1 MVAAP
6 FVFTNIETEVT
17 HADNILTRWSHQ
29 LDRGSSWTLQAY
41 WDHFDREG
49 DRGFVDLRWDTF
61 DVDFQHHFPLGERQK
76 IIWGLGY
83 RYIDAFLGPSISD
96 GGFGVSFPP
105 TPDRH
110 PQLFSTFVQYQIA
123 LVKDQFSLT
132 LGSKF
137 EHNDFT
143 GFEYQPTARVLWTP
157 WTRQSFW
164 AAVSRAVRT
173 PNLSE
178 DGIGTRQLPVFP
190 PALGGAP
197 LFPRL
202 TGSPDFKSEQ
212 LLAYELGYRTQ
223 ATDKLSVDLALFYND
238 YHNLRVA
245 VSGAVTPGAAPMT
258 FDLPLSF
265 QNRMKGETYG
275 VELSAT
281 RQMAHWWRLYGT
293 YTFLKMNLHADPTLP
308 AGTRTSAEAAEG
320 QSPQNQ
326 VYLQSSWNLPR
337 DVEFDLMGRFVNRLH
352 GFNPGGTGDV
362 IDQYLSLDA
371 RFGFRLRKNL
381 ELSVV
386 GQNLLDNRHP
396 ETGTAQFLRSSPV
409 QIQRGV
415 YGKVTWL
422 F

>member
-1 MVAAP
+1 
-6 FVFTNIETEVT
+6 
-17 HADNILTRWSHQ
+17 
-29 LDRGSSWTLQAY
+29 
-41 WDHFDREG
+41 
-49 DRGFVDLRWDTF
+49 
-61 DVDFQHHFPLGERQK
+61 
-76 IIWGLGY
+76 
-83 RYIDAFLGPSISD
+83 
-96 GGFGVSFPP
+96 
-105 TPDRH
+105 
-110 PQLFSTFVQYQIA
+110 
-123 LVKDQFSLT
+123 
-132 LGSKF
+132 
-137 EHNDFT
+137 
-143 GFEYQPTARVLWTP
+143 
-157 WTRQSFW
+157 
-164 AAVSRAVRT
+164 
-173 PNLSE
+173 
-178 DGIGTRQLPVFP
+178 LPVFP